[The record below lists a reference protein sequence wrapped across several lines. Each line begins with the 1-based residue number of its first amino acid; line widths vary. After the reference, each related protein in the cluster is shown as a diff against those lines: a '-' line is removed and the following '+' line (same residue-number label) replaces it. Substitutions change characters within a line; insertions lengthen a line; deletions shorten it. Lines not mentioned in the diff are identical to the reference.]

1 MRTIE
6 QLKSYYDTQMKEDLK
21 SLERQ
26 RYWIAFQIVAAQ
38 ILIWGFSVAG
48 AVTTTIMGLTPGWII
63 LFLLFGTA
71 FSWVSWNYLKSNS
84 DFHVKFKT
92 KVIEKLL
99 HFIDPSLHY
108 VAYKHVSVQDF
119 RYSSIFDAKL
129 KSFEGDDFVWGK
141 VDDMDIQFSELEVEA
156 ANKKNPNKK
165 PVMIFKGLFL
175 VAQTDTAVQSEIIV
189 LPKAQSNNEY
199 LNKNIKV
206 VKMGNSEFDGMF
218 EVRSSD
224 ESKVKSIFTDKFMAH
239 MIDFKKKS
247 KHDIYFGFHGNRAYF
262 ATSLEKKLF
271 EPHIFRSMDNFEM
284 LREYFD
290 DLIHAITIVEDLRLE
305 HFNPFSGLKK

>member
-6 QLKSYYDTQMKEDLK
+6 QLKSYYDTDMKDDLA

-38 ILIWGFSVAG
+38 ILIWGGAVAG
-48 AVTTTIMGLTPGWII
+48 AVITTIMGLTLGWII
-63 LFLLFGTA
+63 LFLLCGAA
-71 FSWVSWNYLKSNS
+71 FSWVSWNFLKSNS
-84 DFHVKFKT
+84 DFHIKFKT

-141 VDDMDIQFSELEVEA
+141 VGDMDIQFSELEVEA

-189 LPKAQSNNEY
+189 VPKTQHDNEY
-199 LNKNIKV
+199 LNKNIPIV
-206 VKMGNSEFDGMF
+206 QMGHTEFDSMF
-218 EVRSSD
+218 TVRSSD
-224 ESKVKSIFTDKFMAH
+224 EGKVKTIFTEKFMNH

-262 ATSLEKKLF
+262 ATSLEKNLF
-271 EPHIFRSMDNFEM
+271 EPHIFRTMNNFEV

-305 HFNPFSGLKK
+305 HFNPFAALRK